1 MTKYLI
7 RNGSK
12 AEGVLLKLNNL
23 LNSNSPNLI
32 VGHNDKI
39 LEQLVGNTSFCGI
52 CLYQLSEE
60 SCIWLASLLFTDRSG
75 PSCSFHRNIF

>member
-32 VGHNDKI
+32 VGHNGKI
-39 LEQLVGNTSFCGI
+39 LEQLVGN
-52 CLYQLSEE
+52 L
-60 SCIWLASLLFTDRSG
+60 LLFVGFAFTS
-75 PSCSFHRNIF
+75 